1 MNAPTGSLRAGPDAN
16 GHFGEF
22 GGRYVAETLMPLI
35 LELEQAYIAAKA
47 DQAFQAELDDLLKHY
62 VGRPSPL
69 YFAERL
75 TDELRVV
82 AAAQGRPECGA

>member
-22 GGRYVAETLMPLI
+22 GGRYVAETLMPLV

-47 DQAFQAELDDLLKHY
+47 DPAFQAELDDLLDEIDD
-62 VGRPSPL
+62 VL
-69 YFAERL
+69 EANAE
-75 TDELRVV
+75 DFVKSYIQKGGE
-82 AAAQGRPECGA
+82 